1 MDYLEELNPK
11 QKEAVDALDGVV
23 MISAGAGSGKTKV
36 LTCRIARL
44 IQKGVPSYHI
54 LGITFTN
61 KAAKEMK
68 TRLNAMVGES
78 DVTLKTF
85 HSLCVTILKH
95 EQLENYGKRWGISDT
110 SKSTTIMKKILKEL
124 NSQYKP
130 DTVLNYISDKKEKG
144 FTPEE
149 WGREIDRTIPA
160 EEKRFHS
167 NMLELY
173 YAYQDKLVDDN
184 LMDFDDLL
192 LNTVL
197 LFRNHADIRK
207 KYQNKFQYILV
218 DEYQDTNHIQYELIK
233 LLFTKNLCVVGDADQ
248 SIYGWRGADE
258 TNISDF
264 HKDFP
269 NYKLILLEQN
279 YRSTSIILEAAN
291 AVISNNEGRIE
302 KNLWTNKEV
311 GDPIK
316 YTRLSSD
323 VEEGNFIAE
332 SIEKLHLL
340 GINYKDMAVLYRMNN
355 QSRQIE
361 QSLINARIPYTVIGG
376 MRFWERK
383 DIKDILA
390 YLNVFM
396 NPADE
401 TSLLRV
407 INYPSRGL
415 GKQVIEAA
423 KGYAKTHG
431 MILADALQTSEL
443 PITETKRNTLRW
455 FFDTIYEC
463 ASAENIPDFLENIVN
478 KFGIIKQIEKECD
491 KKNGEDYD
499 ERIANIE
506 ELIAFARTFM
516 EDPFAEHGLDDFL
529 NHIALY
535 SDADTENRI
544 DGVSLMTIHA
554 AKGLEFPVVF
564 LPGLED
570 NIFPTY
576 KVLTDPDFENVIKE
590 ERRLMYVAITRAKT
604 LLFISNA
611 EKRMSYQGITEN
623 DPSMFLSEI
632 PPELL
637 D

>member
-1 MDYLEELNPK
+1 MDYLNELNAK
-11 QKEAVDALDGVV
+11 QKEAVEALDGVI

-44 IQKGVPSYHI
+44 IQKGVPAYHI

-68 TRLNAMVGES
+68 SRLNSMVGES
-78 DVTLKTF
+78 NVTLKTF
-85 HSLCVTILKH
+85 HSLCVTILKQEH
-95 EQLENYGKRWGISDT
+95 LENYDKHWGICDT
-110 SKSTTIMKKILKEL
+110 SKSTSIMKKILKEY
-124 NSQYKP
+124 NSQYKA
-130 DTVLNYISDKKEKG
+130 DSVLSYISDKKEKG
-144 FTPEE
+144 FTPEA
-149 WGREIDRTIPA
+149 WDRQVDRTI
-160 EEKRFHS
+160 EKANLRYHQ
-167 NMLELY
+167 NMSELY
-173 YAYQDKLVDDN
+173 HAYQDKLIDDN

-192 LNTVL
+192 LNTVT
-197 LFRNHADIRK
+197 LFQTHKDIRK
-207 KYQNKFQYILV
+207 KYQDKYQYILV

-269 NYKLILLEQN
+269 NYKLIILEQN

-291 AVISNNEGRIE
+291 AVISNNDGRIE
-302 KNLWTNKEV
+302 KNLWTNKEI

-316 YTRLSSD
+316 YTRLPND

-407 INYPSRGL
+407 INYPTRGL
-415 GKQVIEAA
+415 GKQVIEVASS
-423 KGYAKTHG
+423 YAKANG
-431 MILADALQTSEL
+431 LILADALQTDL
-443 PITETKRNTLRW
+443 PITETKRNTLRK

-463 ASAENIPDFLENIVN
+463 AAAESIPEFLENIVN
-478 KFGIIKQIEKECD
+478 KFGIIEQIKKECD

-499 ERIANIE
+499 ERVANIE

-516 EDPFAEHGLDDFL
+516 EDPSTEHGLDDFL

-576 KVLTDPDFENVIKE
+576 RVLTDPDAETALKE
-590 ERRLMYVAITRAKT
+590 ERRLMYVAITRAKS

-611 EKRMSYQGITEN
+611 EERMSYQGIIQNE
-623 DPSMFLSEI
+623 PSMFLSEI